1 MVTADMRKSIDAL
14 AVLVEP
20 LFNANPLSGH
30 LFVFLCRHR
39 IRVKILYWDR
49 TGFALWYKRLEGAR
63 FGSFEHRHT
72 VANRVATALL
82 KVSFKLLFD
91 SGIPMGN
98 RILRGDLPC
107 FTDKWFR
114 DS

>member
-1 MVTADMRKSIDAL
+1 MLVRSNTCAWICEHPVDMRKSIDAL

-63 FGSFEHRHT
+63 FAHPGEIAKAGLNMAQLSAWLEGMPI
-72 VANRVATALL
+72 AQS
-82 KVSFKLLFD
+82 SFKTVNATRV
-91 SGIPMGN
+91 S
-98 RILRGDLPC
+98 
-107 FTDKWFR
+107 
-114 DS
+114 